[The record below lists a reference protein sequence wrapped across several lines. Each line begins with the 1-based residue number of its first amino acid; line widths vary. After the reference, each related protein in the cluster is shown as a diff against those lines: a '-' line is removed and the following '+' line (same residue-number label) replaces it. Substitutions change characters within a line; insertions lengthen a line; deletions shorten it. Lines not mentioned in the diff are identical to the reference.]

1 MAPHAAQAAPTA
13 ATSPTPVA
21 RTVGVRLR
29 YGKTEALAGI
39 DLDLPAGCMVG
50 LIGPDGV
57 GKSSLLALLAG
68 ARALQEGQVQVLGG
82 DMAQRTH
89 GEIMNWVRGFK
100 SLAVERFV
108 DGGLGDVAFVGH
120 AKNVGLDD
128 DWHG

>member
-13 ATSPTPVA
+13 AASPTPVA

-29 YGKTEALAGI
+29 YGNTEALAGV
-39 DLDLPAGCMVG
+39 DLDIPAGCMVG

-89 GEIMNWVRGFK
+89 R
-100 SLAVERFV
+100 
-108 DGGLGDVAFVGH
+108 
-120 AKNVGLDD
+120 
-128 DWHG
+128 

>member
-13 ATSPTPVA
+13 AASPTPVA

-89 GEIMNWVRGFK
+89 R
-100 SLAVERFV
+100 
-108 DGGLGDVAFVGH
+108 
-120 AKNVGLDD
+120 
-128 DWHG
+128 